1 MEFLTVIHFS
11 SLLLEVPLNGF
22 NVKQNYTQLHR
33 EQLIQPHSKVFREAI
48 LSEKKLVPHTTCF
61 CPTGVGY
68 YVNSSLAVKLATYC
82 GVYAVSCMTFKPFK
96 GIKCK

>member
-22 NVKQNYTQLHR
+22 NVKQNYAQLHC

-48 LSEKKLVPHTTCF
+48 LSEKKIGASHHML
-61 CPTGVGY
+61 
-68 YVNSSLAVKLATYC
+68 SSNRGRLLCKLLTSSQINYLLWSVC
-82 GVYAVSCMTFKPFK
+82 SFLHD
-96 GIKCK
+96 I